1 MKTTHL
7 LSGGLKKS
15 CLDSTSVQR
24 WPPLPLIL
32 VRSLARQK
40 TSASL
45 SSERDIGG
53 VEEAREILMEM
64 VRLSTVHLVI
74 SGSTTRTALRV
85 NV

>member
-32 VRSLARQK
+32 V
-40 TSASL
+40 
-45 SSERDIGG
+45 RDIGG